1 MKWKSFLDFTSP
13 DGSFTCSTLCRLS
26 LQDIIP
32 GIMHWKRFQPL
43 VFSSLPETSK
53 VETTQ
58 SCDPFAVA
66 LLPAHVPATLD
77 ALPEEDRLEAAER
90 ELCEQNIEITLT
102 PEMIEA
108 EFPLL
113 DSKDTKKENLSQ
125 KLTESSLTEA
135 HTTRAWLDRDRAK
148 RTHQCLIS
156 PMKAAVHLV
165 FGKYLF
171 PWIQRI
177 ISSLSAMINL
187 RFSAALVVASAPWRP
202 TQGTPAAKCPRN

>member
-1 MKWKSFLDFTSP
+1 MIFRSDLVLKFSPAHIKHYLILDFVLCPYELLLLTS
-13 DGSFTCSTLCRLS
+13 
-26 LQDIIP
+26 
-32 GIMHWKRFQPL
+32 
-43 VFSSLPETSK
+43 FS
-53 VETTQ
+53 
-58 SCDPFAVA
+58 
-66 LLPAHVPATLD
+66 
-77 ALPEEDRLEAAER
+77 
-90 ELCEQNIEITLT
+90 
-102 PEMIEA
+102 
-108 EFPLL
+108 
-113 DSKDTKKENLSQ
+113 LSQ

>member
-1 MKWKSFLDFTSP
+1 
-13 DGSFTCSTLCRLS
+13 
-26 LQDIIP
+26 
-32 GIMHWKRFQPL
+32 MHWKRFQPL

-113 DSKDTKKENLSQ
+113 DSKDTKKEKIL
-125 KLTESSLTEA
+125 ESSTQQPLA
-135 HTTRAWLDRDRAK
+135 HQAKVWAPCQPLLDPGA
-148 RTHQCLIS
+148 
-156 PMKAAVHLV
+156 
-165 FGKYLF
+165 
-171 PWIQRI
+171 
-177 ISSLSAMINL
+177 
-187 RFSAALVVASAPWRP
+187 
-202 TQGTPAAKCPRN
+202 

>member
-1 MKWKSFLDFTSP
+1 
-13 DGSFTCSTLCRLS
+13 
-26 LQDIIP
+26 
-32 GIMHWKRFQPL
+32 MHWKRFQPL

-113 DSKDTKKENLSQ
+113 DSKDTKKEKQ
-125 KLTESSLTEA
+125 KI
-135 HTTRAWLDRDRAK
+135 K
-148 RTHQCLIS
+148 
-156 PMKAAVHLV
+156 
-165 FGKYLF
+165 
-171 PWIQRI
+171 
-177 ISSLSAMINL
+177 SLS
-187 RFSAALVVASAPWRP
+187 RVVVRMKRDASVK
-202 TQGTPAAKCPRN
+202 TSSQLLDVK

>member
-1 MKWKSFLDFTSP
+1 
-13 DGSFTCSTLCRLS
+13 
-26 LQDIIP
+26 
-32 GIMHWKRFQPL
+32 MHWKRFQPL

-113 DSKDTKKENLSQ
+113 DSKDTKKEKQ
-125 KLTESSLTEA
+125 IREVRDQAPPTEKAGEKVLEEMNSL
-135 HTTRAWLDRDRAK
+135 RAK
-148 RTHQCLIS
+148 ALNPHLI
-156 PMKAAVHLV
+156 LE
-165 FGKYLF
+165 
-171 PWIQRI
+171 
-177 ISSLSAMINL
+177 
-187 RFSAALVVASAPWRP
+187 
-202 TQGTPAAKCPRN
+202 